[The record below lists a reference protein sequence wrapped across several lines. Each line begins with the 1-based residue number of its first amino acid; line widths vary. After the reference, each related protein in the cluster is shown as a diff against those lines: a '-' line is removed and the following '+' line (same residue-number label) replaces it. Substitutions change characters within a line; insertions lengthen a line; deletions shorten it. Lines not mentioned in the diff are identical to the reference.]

1 MTCDALPCVIS
12 PVHLEDPTLL
22 EIAELLDAEGP
33 NQKYTVMLVS
43 RDGDAVDVADFVQMC
58 NEDSYESVSCSPVQV
73 SESHQQI
80 GVSASKVGCVLCS
93 AQL

>member
-33 NQKYTVMLVS
+33 NQKYTVMLV
-43 RDGDAVDVADFVQMC
+43 R
-58 NEDSYESVSCSPVQV
+58 
-73 SESHQQI
+73 
-80 GVSASKVGCVLCS
+80 
-93 AQL
+93 